1 MTNAEDARRTTRLA
15 NEIKAVLRLKY
26 RGVTTVQLEALFTG
40 KDSVWNSR
48 RGRSYRVPG
57 WIPDH
62 ALFGSGRGWLK
73 RRKLETVLNQLQ
85 ALGDIGLDG
94 RYWRLA
100 ANIAAALIAAPA
112 ASPAG
117 LAASPAGPAPAPA
130 AQAAAPVP
138 PSPQSPAAPVTP

>member
-1 MTNAEDARRTTRLA
+1 MRYNPRPMTNAEDARRTARLA
-15 NEIKAVLRLKY
+15 TEIKAILRLKY

-85 ALGDIGLDG
+85 ALGDLGLDG

-100 ANIAAALIAAPA
+100 ANITAGQAAPTA
-112 ASPAG
+112 APKT
-117 LAASPAGPAPAPA
+117 
-130 AQAAAPVP
+130 APVP
-138 PSPQSPAAPVTP
+138 PPTLTAQGAS